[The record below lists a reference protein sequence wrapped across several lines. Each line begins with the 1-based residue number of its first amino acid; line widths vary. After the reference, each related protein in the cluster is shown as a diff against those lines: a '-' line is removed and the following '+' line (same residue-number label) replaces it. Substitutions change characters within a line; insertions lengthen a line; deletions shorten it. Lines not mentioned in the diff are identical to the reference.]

1 MLFYIQLISDL
12 GYQDEIARVTS
23 ACHQIEV
30 FSRVLKTSINSFLED
45 GEEFM
50 QKSLEK
56 FTVSC
61 CGLIYFW
68 FPASPYLPTFPR
80 YHSCL
85 QFVNYFKKNIY
96 EILLFQK
103 MVSHGHHT
111 FLYTQCL
118 LHLLSQNTEGVVGPK
133 RLGQEVYRRAQK
145 V

>member
-96 EILLFQK
+96 EILLF
-103 MVSHGHHT
+103 
-111 FLYTQCL
+111 
-118 LHLLSQNTEGVVGPK
+118 
-133 RLGQEVYRRAQK
+133 
-145 V
+145 